1 MRNSKKLNDGC
12 IKIFHFL
19 RLLYEERAYYK
30 DVIEIFKDEIDEKSA
45 NSIQVTLNKYINALK
60 VFGIRIEKVKNKYKM
75 FNSFYTLQLTLGDL
89 KSISMLISAAKGL
102 PNESLKNT
110 VEEFKRM
117 IELRM
122 NAEDKASLD
131 MLSSSADYKISFY
144 YSDIRQQTE
153 KCEELCREN
162 RLLDLIYRKNNQE
175 VRCTCIAQEVFYDSK
190 NVYLRVHDSVKRQ
203 TLEIPINSIL
213 NISWRPNIVNNVEL
227 NTTVVYKLKDRLAKI
242 YRLKENEHS
251 QGYDADGNLVVVN
264 RNEPFE
270 KLLSRLMKYSTS
282 CELISPKYL
291 REDMLKLITDTISN
305 YDNCL

>member
-1 MRNSKKLNDGC
+1 MCDRNSVLIVFLILKIIILVIVPIVVYILYKRENKLFNFVSIVNILFIIALIIMRLTSNECVTNSNFSYLRNND
-12 IKIFHFL
+12 
-19 RLLYEERAYYK
+19 EE
-30 DVIEIFKDEIDEKSA
+30 
-45 NSIQVTLNKYINALK
+45 KYIEENP
-60 VFGIRIEKVKNKYKM
+60 
-75 FNSFYTLQLTLGDL
+75 NSSEYESIYSTEQYLT
-89 KSISMLISAAKGL
+89 
-102 PNESLKNT
+102 N
-110 VEEFKRM
+110 
-117 IELRM
+117 
-122 NAEDKASLD
+122 
-131 MLSSSADYKISFY
+131 
-144 YSDIRQQTE
+144 
-153 KCEELCREN
+153 
-162 RLLDLIYRKNNQE
+162 
-175 VRCTCIAQEVFYDSK
+175 DSK